1 MKVVY
6 TIHILFIEKK
16 RNHKKK
22 GKKSAHYSKYLFTNL
37 TKRKTQQMFQIII
50 IIKNKKIT
58 PDIIIIQQ
66 IRYLQRQGG
75 PLLLRLPS
83 KT

>member
-16 RNHKKK
+16 KGIIKKK

-50 IIKNKKIT
+50 KKKKRLI
-58 PDIIIIQQ
+58 
-66 IRYLQRQGG
+66 
-75 PLLLRLPS
+75 LLSYS
-83 KT
+83 K

>member
-16 RNHKKK
+16 KGIIKKK

-50 IIKNKKIT
+50 KKKNA
-58 PDIIIIQQ
+58 
-66 IRYLQRQGG
+66 
-75 PLLLRLPS
+75 
-83 KT
+83 